1 MIQILTGIR
10 NTSAALDAEQVR
22 LDAISQNIANA
33 QTSKDVDGKP
43 YQRKV
48 VVFDTALQNAMS
60 GTDANG
66 NLPSIQVAK
75 VERDN
80 RPPLQVYD
88 PGNPEA
94 DAHGMISMPNI
105 NIHEEM
111 ADLISASRTYEANLA
126 VVKNARSM
134 AMQTLSIGK
143 S

>member
-1 MIQILTGIR
+1 MIQVLTGIQ
-10 NTSAALDAEQVR
+10 NTSAALDAEQTR
-22 LDAISQNIANA
+22 LDVISQNIANA
-33 QTSKDVDGKP
+33 HTTRDVDGKP

-48 VVFDTALQNAMS
+48 VVFETALQNAMD
-60 GTDANG
+60 GTGSNG
-66 NLPSIQVAK
+66 TLPSIQVARIENVK
-75 VERDN
+75 

-94 DAHGMISMPNI
+94 DAHGMVSMPNV

-134 AMQTLSIGK
+134 AMSTLAIGRH
-143 S
+143 